1 MCPLAQIDAGAA
13 GVGQRIQPI
22 EAEQP
27 VWAGRALDPTER
39 RRGRHVHAAGG
50 DRAHPAPGRVRRE
63 PGRQILHFGHDQLR
77 LPSGYL
83 GRRYMLPARPDVGRD
98 IGEARRLQAFDVDEV
113 PPARLQAFLAA
124 AEIGARPLPGIVS
137 AGLGQGALRPGR
149 QRGAALGHAQKIA
162 QVAKQA
168 QELAFYKGIVE
179 QGVNAPEV
187 KIQQLRI
194 SAGDAP
200 GRFRL
205 RITLVQPVRS
215 DRSVDG
221 VISARVEGEREGG
234 PLALDLAALTAD
246 KRAEIPF
253 SFRYFENIDP
263 EITLPAGFSPERVSV
278 EVRSAKKGV
287 APVTQTLMWSV
298 E

>member
-1 MCPLAQIDAGAA
+1 MSEPVPKLVVRTYAPARGRWLAVVLALLGIFAFYVTYEYGRFDGGYDRLTVSQREAEFRVGAERLEKENRELRVKLAEFESAQI
-13 GVGQRIQPI
+13 
-22 EAEQP
+22 
-27 VWAGRALDPTER
+27 
-39 RRGRHVHAAGG
+39 
-50 DRAHPAPGRVRRE
+50 
-63 PGRQILHFGHDQLR
+63 
-77 LPSGYL
+77 
-83 GRRYMLPARPDVGRD
+83 
-98 IGEARRLQAFDVDEV
+98 
-113 PPARLQAFLAA
+113 
-124 AEIGARPLPGIVS
+124 
-137 AGLGQGALRPGR
+137 GQGRERAEVAKAIGDL
-149 QRGAALGHAQKIA
+149 QA
-162 QVAKQA
+162 QVARQA

-194 SAGDAP
+194 SAGEGP
-200 GRFRL
+200 RHYRL

-221 VISARVEGEREGG
+221 VVTARVEGEREGG

-263 EITLPAGFSPERVSV
+263 EITLPEGFSPERVTI

-287 APVTQTLMWSV
+287 APVSQSLAWSV

>member
-1 MCPLAQIDAGAA
+1 MSEPVPKLVVRTYAPARGRWLAVVLALLGVFAFYVTYEYGRFDGGYDRLTVSQREAEFRVGVERLEKENRELRVKLAEFESAQI
-13 GVGQRIQPI
+13 
-22 EAEQP
+22 
-27 VWAGRALDPTER
+27 
-39 RRGRHVHAAGG
+39 
-50 DRAHPAPGRVRRE
+50 
-63 PGRQILHFGHDQLR
+63 
-77 LPSGYL
+77 
-83 GRRYMLPARPDVGRD
+83 
-98 IGEARRLQAFDVDEV
+98 
-113 PPARLQAFLAA
+113 
-124 AEIGARPLPGIVS
+124 
-137 AGLGQGALRPGR
+137 GQGRERAEVAKAIGDL
-149 QRGAALGHAQKIA
+149 QA
-162 QVAKQA
+162 QVARQA

-194 SAGDAP
+194 SAGEGP
-200 GRFRL
+200 RRYRL

-221 VISARVEGEREGG
+221 VVTARVEGEREGG
-234 PLALDLAALTAD
+234 PLAFDLAALTAE

-263 EITLPAGFSPERVSV
+263 EITLPEGFSPERVTI

-287 APVTQTLMWSV
+287 APVSQSLAWSV

>member
-1 MCPLAQIDAGAA
+1 MTEPVPKLVVRTYAPARRRWLLAALALLGVFTVYVTYEYGRFDGGFDRLTTSQREAESR
-13 GVGQRIQPI
+13 VGQERLEKQNR
-22 EAEQP
+22 ELRVKLAEF
-27 VWAGRALDPTER
+27 ES
-39 RRGRHVHAAGG
+39 
-50 DRAHPAPGRVRRE
+50 E
-63 PGRQILHFGHDQLR
+63 
-77 LPSGYL
+77 
-83 GRRYMLPARPDVGRD
+83 
-98 IGEARRLQAFDVDEV
+98 EV
-113 PPARLQAFLAA
+113 
-124 AEIGARPLPGIVS
+124 
-137 AGLGQGALRPGR
+137 GQGRERAEVAKAIGDL
-149 QRGAALGHAQKIA
+149 QA

-246 KRAEIPF
+246 KRAEIPL